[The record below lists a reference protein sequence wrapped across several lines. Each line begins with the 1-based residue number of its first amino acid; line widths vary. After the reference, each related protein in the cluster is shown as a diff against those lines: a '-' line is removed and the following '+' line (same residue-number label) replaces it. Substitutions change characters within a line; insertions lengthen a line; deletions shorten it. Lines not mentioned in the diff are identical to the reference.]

1 MVLLPWFGDT
11 RYAFLR
17 GDIYRRPESENFDWI
32 DILKFTPTYAKM
44 TIPTRNP
51 HLIKNVDP
59 FWNLRGKSVSNN
71 I

>member
-1 MVLLPWFGDT
+1 MVLLPWIGDT

-17 GDIYRRPESENFDWI
+17 GDIYRGPESENFDWI
-32 DILKFTPTYAKM
+32 DIFNFTSTYAKM